1 MKEQVSDILNV
12 LHDLTA
18 EMRLM
23 RETSN
28 RQGGDEQ
35 WDEHWENNMGTL
47 GGQASSLPPN
57 NISNMNDE
65 DFEDLGRLE
74 ASPPSVHSSVLPVFI
89 PPPVGWMFRASI
101 ASLPSSREKAHSIK
115 LS

>member
-1 MKEQVSDILNV
+1 MPMKEQVSDMLNV

-35 WDEHWENNMGTL
+35 WENNVGTL
-47 GGQASSLPPN
+47 GGQASSLPQ
-57 NISNMNDE
+57 II
-65 DFEDLGRLE
+65 L
-74 ASPPSVHSSVLPVFI
+74 AI
-89 PPPVGWMFRASI
+89 
-101 ASLPSSREKAHSIK
+101 
-115 LS
+115 

>member
-1 MKEQVSDILNV
+1 MPMKEQVSDILNV

-89 PPPVGWMFRASI
+89 PPCRLDV
-101 ASLPSSREKAHSIK
+101 SRINRISAVIK
-115 LS
+115 GKGTFH